1 MSPSYILQSDFNESW
16 TPLAKRYSL
25 RLYREVGWETGS
37 EVTCI
42 LSSDFLVDWSWQRAA
57 TRFTHPV
64 HTG

>member
-1 MSPSYILQSDFNESW
+1 MQSDFNASW

-25 RLYREVGWETGS
+25 RLYREVGWETDS

-42 LSSDFLVDWSWQRAA
+42 LSSVLVADWPWQRTA
-57 TRFTHPV
+57 TWLTCPV